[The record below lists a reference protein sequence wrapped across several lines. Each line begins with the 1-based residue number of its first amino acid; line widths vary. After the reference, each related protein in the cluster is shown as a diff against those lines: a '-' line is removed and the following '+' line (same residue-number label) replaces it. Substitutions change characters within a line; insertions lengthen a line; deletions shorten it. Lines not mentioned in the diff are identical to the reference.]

1 MAFFRNPEI
10 KRDIR
15 IWAAATAALVL
26 FVYLIA
32 RVTDAANMSGATE
45 MSIGSGGKLTSS
57 VGFTVSCVLIAML
70 AGLALHLISSY
81 RRYRS
86 IRKLSEE
93 IDHILHDTSTAADAS
108 FIISDYE
115 EGELNIL
122 KCELNDVL
130 RSLKEQTEAAK
141 KEKTYLADSLADIS
155 HQLRT
160 PLTSIEL
167 ILTLFGEPDLTEEH
181 RQELLLEVR
190 RQVQRIRWL
199 LEALL
204 KLSKLDAGTIPLA
217 PERMSAQELIRRA
230 RMPLEIP
237 LELKQIHVEEN
248 IQPNADLLADPG
260 WTVEALENILK
271 NCIEYTPEGGEITIT
286 AAKNPLYTGI
296 TVQDNGPGFD
306 EKDIP
311 HLFER
316 FYKGKSSSA
325 DSVGIG
331 LALAR
336 TILVREDG
344 TVKACNAPEGGA
356 MFEVRLP
363 HV

>member
-1 MAFFRNPEI
+1 MTFFRNPEI
-10 KRDIR
+10 RREIR
-15 IWAAATAALVL
+15 IWAAVTAALII
-26 FVYLIA
+26 FMYL
-32 RVTDAANMSGATE
+32 AAYLADTAGVAE
-45 MSIGSGGKLTSS
+45 GFCQKLISS
-57 VGFTVSCVLIAML
+57 FGPIVFCILLAML
-70 AGLALHLISSY
+70 AGLALHLLFSY
-81 RRYRS
+81 LRYRN
-86 IRKLSEE
+86 IRRLSEE
-93 IDHILHDTSTAADAS
+93 IDHILHGGTDAAYV
-108 FIISDYE
+108 ISDYE

-130 RSLKEQTEAAK
+130 RSLKEQTEAAQ
-141 KEKTYLADSLADIS
+141 KEKQYLADSLADIS

-167 ILTLFGEPDLTEEH
+167 ILTLFGEPDLTEER

-204 KLSKLDAGTIPLA
+204 KLSKLDAGVIPLA
-217 PERMSAQELIRRA
+217 PERVSAQELIRRA

-237 LELKQIHVEEN
+237 LELKQIRIEEK
-248 IQPNADLLADPG
+248 IQPEADLMADPG

-271 NCIEYTPEGGEITIT
+271 NCIEYTPEGGVITVT
-286 AAKNPLYTGI
+286 AAKNPLFTGI
-296 TVQDNGPGFD
+296 VVQDNGPGFD
-306 EKDIP
+306 ASDIP

-316 FYKGKSSSA
+316 FYKGKTSSA

-336 TILVREDG
+336 TILAREDG
-344 TVKACNAPEGGA
+344 TVKAGNAPEGGA
-356 MFEVRLP
+356 RFEVRLP